1 MHILQEKLLTVS
13 KKNNLA
19 KLSLR
24 QIGQLVGERNPQNVK
39 HHILQLEKN
48 GILKIDRL
56 NKQMVRTKPG
66 AVGNSKLIALPILG
80 SANCGPAMIYAEQH
94 AEGYLQVSGR
104 LLSKKKDI
112 FAIKASGYSMNKAN
126 IDGQSIDD
134 GDYVIVDPK
143 ARAIKNGDYVLSI
156 IDGSANIKKY
166 FNDRENKRIILM
178 SESSASFS
186 PIFVHYQDMDNYLV
200 NGKVI
205 QVIKKP
211 KTAWS
216 KIKKLVYR
224 QGELALI
231 T

>member
-224 QGELALI
+224 QV
-231 T
+231 